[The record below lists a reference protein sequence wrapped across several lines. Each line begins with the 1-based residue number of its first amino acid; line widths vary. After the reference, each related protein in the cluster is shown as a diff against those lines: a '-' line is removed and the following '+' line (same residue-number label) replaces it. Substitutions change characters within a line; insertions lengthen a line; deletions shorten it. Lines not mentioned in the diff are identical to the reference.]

1 MLSYFRTT
9 LTHRLS
15 HSWSRETSIS
25 TSREIDADVTDQVK
39 EEVGE
44 EEKEAFG
51 KRAEEIASIVKKA
64 MNNENLQ
71 VKVEKIKD
79 ENIASMM
86 TLSEESRRM
95 QEMMKMYGMGGMDAS
110 MFGSDTTLVLN
121 INHPLVQYIENN
133 KDSENINI
141 ICQQLYDLAS
151 LAHGALSPER
161 MTKLSAAAMK
171 L

>member
-1 MLSYFRTT
+1 MEQRNQHIHFQR
-9 LTHRLS
+9 
-15 HSWSRETSIS
+15 
-25 TSREIDADVTDQVK
+25 IDADVTDQVK

-141 ICQQLYDLAS
+141 ICQQLYDLAMLS
-151 LAHGALSPER
+151 NKPLSPEQ
-161 MTKLSAAAMK
+161 MTDFIKRSNDIMLMLTK
-171 L
+171 